1 MPVSKNRKNHAKK
14 VQERENKILTAKL
27 TWAKQLKRLLAK

>member
-14 VQERENKILTAKL
+14 VEARQEKMETAQRS
-27 TWAKQLKRLLAK
+27 WAKQLKKLLAK